1 MKYALKETVVGNLS
15 LFSDPSTIKILRH
28 ESEMLMR
35 KLPEFNQLEKGRVL
49 LSDRVTF
56 SWNNPSD
63 VEVTVQD
70 NGSKVSIKE
79 MIYIVPAS

>member
-1 MKYALKETVVGNLS
+1 MKYALRETVVGNLS
-15 LFSDPSTIKILRH
+15 LFSDLSTIKILRH